1 MALKVQRAQN
11 VSAQS
16 EQEHYRTMT
25 QEELVLQCMELRTQL
40 QEQISKAKIVAFGTI
55 TGILAGV
62 MFILLFC

>member
-11 VSAQS
+11 VSAKS

-62 MFILLFC
+62 INPSTL